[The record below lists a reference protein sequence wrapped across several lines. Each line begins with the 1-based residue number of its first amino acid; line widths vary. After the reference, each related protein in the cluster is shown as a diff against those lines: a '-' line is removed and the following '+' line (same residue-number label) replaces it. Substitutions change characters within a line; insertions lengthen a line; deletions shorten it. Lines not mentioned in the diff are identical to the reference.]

1 MSTSYTTASVGL
13 RKSLLETSVAF
24 VFLTAVTGLLYPAL
38 TTGIAQTM
46 MRDQA
51 SGSLVFHDGRVVGSS
66 LIGQDWTKTPFFQT
80 RPSAVAYDGASSG
93 ASNLGPTNPKLIN
106 DVQSRVKAWQTL
118 RGDTTPVPGDLVTT
132 SGPAL
137 TRTSAARP
145 LSIRCPLW
153 RGGRDSPKP
162 PLTHLLRSM
171 TNPGFSDDTTTSM
184 FLTSTSAYNPS
195 CARPLNLSSMHSDE
209 DRRPDRQ
216 PSQGRTTT
224 HQGRLKLFLGAA
236 PGVGKTYAMLTEA
249 HEKRREGLDVLI
261 GWVDTHGRRDT
272 ERF

>member
-132 SGPAL
+132 SGSGLDPHISRAAALYQVPVVARRTGLSEAAL
-137 TRTSAARP
+137 TA
-145 LSIRCPLW
+145 LI
-153 RGGRDSPKP
+153 
-162 PLTHLLRSM
+162 
-171 TNPGFSDDTTTSM
+171 
-184 FLTSTSAYNPS
+184 
-195 CARPLNLSSMHSDE
+195 LSSLADFVSTRKVNHC
-209 DRRPDRQ
+209 Q
-216 PSQGRTTT
+216 P
-224 HQGRLKLFLGAA
+224 L
-236 PGVGKTYAMLTEA
+236 
-249 HEKRREGLDVLI
+249 
-261 GWVDTHGRRDT
+261 
-272 ERF
+272 

>member
-132 SGPAL
+132 SGSGLDPHISRAAAL
-137 TRTSAARP
+137 YQVPVVARRTALIEEHDESG
-145 LSIRCPLW
+145 LF
-153 RGGRDSPKP
+153 GRHHYVNVLNLNIGVQS
-162 PLTHLLRSM
+162 LLRKAS
-171 TNPGFSDDTTTSM
+171 
-184 FLTSTSAYNPS
+184 
-195 CARPLNLSSMHSDE
+195 
-209 DRRPDRQ
+209 
-216 PSQGRTTT
+216 
-224 HQGRLKLFLGAA
+224 
-236 PGVGKTYAMLTEA
+236 
-249 HEKRREGLDVLI
+249 
-261 GWVDTHGRRDT
+261 
-272 ERF
+272 

>member
-24 VFLTAVTGLLYPAL
+24 VFLPAVTGLLYPAL

-80 RPSAVAYDGASSG
+80 RPSAVADDGASSG

-132 SGPAL
+132 SGSGLDPHISRAAALYQVPVVARRTGLSEAAL
-137 TRTSAARP
+137 TA
-145 LSIRCPLW
+145 LSEEHDESGLF
-153 RGGRDSPKP
+153 GRHHSVNV
-162 PLTHLLRSM
+162 LNLNIGVQSLLRKAS
-171 TNPGFSDDTTTSM
+171 
-184 FLTSTSAYNPS
+184 
-195 CARPLNLSSMHSDE
+195 
-209 DRRPDRQ
+209 
-216 PSQGRTTT
+216 
-224 HQGRLKLFLGAA
+224 
-236 PGVGKTYAMLTEA
+236 
-249 HEKRREGLDVLI
+249 
-261 GWVDTHGRRDT
+261 
-272 ERF
+272 

>member
-80 RPSAVAYDGASSG
+80 RPSAVAYDGASSS

-132 SGPAL
+132 SG
-137 TRTSAARP
+137 S
-145 LSIRCPLW
+145 
-153 RGGRDSPKP
+153 
-162 PLTHLLRSM
+162 
-171 TNPGFSDDTTTSM
+171 
-184 FLTSTSAYNPS
+184 
-195 CARPLNLSSMHSDE
+195 
-209 DRRPDRQ
+209 
-216 PSQGRTTT
+216 
-224 HQGRLKLFLGAA
+224 
-236 PGVGKTYAMLTEA
+236 
-249 HEKRREGLDVLI
+249 GLDPHISRAAALYQPKSRRKTPRNPVGSRSFKLK
-261 GWVDTHGRRDT
+261 VRETHGL
-272 ERF
+272 FY

>member
-132 SGPAL
+132 SGSGLDPHISRAAALYQVPVVARRTGLSEAAL
-137 TRTSAARP
+137 TALIEEHDESG
-145 LSIRCPLW
+145 LL
-153 RGGRDSPKP
+153 GRHHYVNVLNLNIGVQS
-162 PLTHLLRSM
+162 LLRKAS
-171 TNPGFSDDTTTSM
+171 
-184 FLTSTSAYNPS
+184 
-195 CARPLNLSSMHSDE
+195 
-209 DRRPDRQ
+209 
-216 PSQGRTTT
+216 
-224 HQGRLKLFLGAA
+224 
-236 PGVGKTYAMLTEA
+236 
-249 HEKRREGLDVLI
+249 
-261 GWVDTHGRRDT
+261 
-272 ERF
+272 

>member
-80 RPSAVAYDGASSG
+80 RPSAVDYDGASSG

-118 RGDTTPVPGDLVTT
+118 RGDTTPVPGTL
-132 SGPAL
+132 
-137 TRTSAARP
+137 
-145 LSIRCPLW
+145 
-153 RGGRDSPKP
+153 
-162 PLTHLLRSM
+162 
-171 TNPGFSDDTTTSM
+171 
-184 FLTSTSAYNPS
+184 
-195 CARPLNLSSMHSDE
+195 
-209 DRRPDRQ
+209 
-216 PSQGRTTT
+216 
-224 HQGRLKLFLGAA
+224 
-236 PGVGKTYAMLTEA
+236 
-249 HEKRREGLDVLI
+249 
-261 GWVDTHGRRDT
+261 
-272 ERF
+272 

>member
-80 RPSAVAYDGASSG
+80 RPSAVDYDGASSG

-118 RGDTTPVPGDLVTT
+118 RGDTTPVPGDRVTT
-132 SGPAL
+132 SGDQIFDDVLAVDPHISRAAALYQVPVVARRTGLSEAAL
-137 TRTSAARP
+137 TALIEEHDESG
-145 LSIRCPLW
+145 LF
-153 RGGRDSPKP
+153 GRHHYVNVLNLNIGVQS
-162 PLTHLLRSM
+162 LLRKAS
-171 TNPGFSDDTTTSM
+171 
-184 FLTSTSAYNPS
+184 
-195 CARPLNLSSMHSDE
+195 
-209 DRRPDRQ
+209 
-216 PSQGRTTT
+216 
-224 HQGRLKLFLGAA
+224 
-236 PGVGKTYAMLTEA
+236 
-249 HEKRREGLDVLI
+249 
-261 GWVDTHGRRDT
+261 
-272 ERF
+272 